1 MKTIAAFVLGLGM
14 IGSLELL
21 AQEKKEDKKE
31 EKKEDKKDDKK
42 VEPPVLDGKYKLV
55 AGKISDKAIGDDAKK
70 WEYTFI
76 AGKITIRNPDDK
88 REEKKEDKKEEKKEE
103 KKESKK
109 DDDGKKD
116 EKKDGKKDD
125 DAKKDNKALIFSIGY
140 KLDANTNPINIEME
154 ILDGPEGTKG
164 IKTSGI
170 VELKGDVLK
179 LAYIMEKDKRPKT
192 FDGKEGLMFEL
203 HKLK

>member
-42 VEPPVLDGKYKLV
+42 AEPPVLDGKYKLV

-88 REEKKEDKKEEKKEE
+88 REEKKEDKK
-103 KKESKK
+103 

-116 EKKDGKKDD
+116 DGKKDD
-125 DAKKDNKALIFSIGY
+125 KKDTKKDDNAKKESKPLIFSIGY
-140 KLDANTNPINIEME
+140 KLDAKTNPINIEME
-154 ILDGPEGTKG
+154 ILDGPDGTKG
-164 IKTSGI
+164 IKASGI

-179 LAYIMEKDKRPKT
+179 LAYIMEKDKRPKN
-192 FDGKEGLMFEL
+192 FDGKEGLTFEL
-203 HKLK
+203 HRLK